1 MRRLLLLL
9 LTAALFC
16 ACAADPAPET
26 TAPAPEPPVT
36 LPPETTAP
44 AVSQGIPLDT
54 PCGTLLLPDSWDIP
68 ITTEATLGDPM
79 VIRFFAEDVP
89 LYDMTFSTI
98 PSDDAVGTVTADDE
112 LLFLGL
118 RLHPLEAETDLLLDM
133 QESVNALLSQLPLQA
148 LAEAPDPDG
157 AGEDL
162 QILTPWGTL
171 HFPRMWEDC
180 LLTEQPAFDTI
191 IFSCSL
197 PDHDPVPLFTLT
209 FDSNLGPVTAV
220 ITDADGTT
228 TPVSLTVAEPE
239 FDGSWSPDE
248 TDLFYAMQE
257 DVNYLLGSLS

>member
-9 LTAALFC
+9 LTAALLC
-16 ACAADPAPET
+16 GCAAAPAPET
-26 TAPAPEPPVT
+26 TAPAAEPSVT

-44 AVSQGIPLDT
+44 AVFQGTPLDT
-54 PCGTLLLPDSWDIP
+54 PCGTLLLPDNWDTP
-68 ITTEATLGDPM
+68 ITAEATLGDPM

-89 LYDMTFSTI
+89 LYDLTFSTV
-98 PSDDAVGTVTADDE
+98 PGVDAVGTVTVDDE
-112 LLFLGL
+112 TLYLGL
-118 RLHPLEAETDLLLDM
+118 RLHPLQEETDLLLDM
-133 QESVNALLSQLPLQA
+133 QESVNALLNQLPLRS
-148 LAEAPDPDG
+148 LADTPVHDG

-162 QILTPWGTL
+162 QLLTPWGTL

-220 ITDADGTT
+220 ITDADDTA

-239 FDGSWSPDE
+239 FDESWSPDE
-248 TDLFYAMQE
+248 QDLFYAMQE